1 MVRAVSRTTASSA
14 TSAASGGAGEAPGRL
29 KLPLHLACGAEKPSI
44 GVVRALLEAYPRG
57 VHAVDGDGRR
67 PLQIAVSNRAPLDIV
82 MLLVEAGGVRIGVS
96 TILDLHYHALERT
109 ERDAMMDATT
119 RR

>member
-1 MVRAVSRTTASSA
+1 M
-14 TSAASGGAGEAPGRL
+14 
-29 KLPLHLACGAEKPSI
+29 
-44 GVVRALLEAYPRG
+44 
-57 VHAVDGDGRR
+57 
-67 PLQIAVSNRAPLDIV
+67 QIAVSNRAPLDIV

-109 ERDAMMDATT
+109 ERDATMDATT